1 MMKHYPLSIFIIIAI
16 CYLSFFT
23 PPKTEMDEITNF
35 DKLVHLCMY
44 GGLTVII
51 WFEYLRRHSRIHWHQ
66 LILVGICF
74 PILMSGIVEILQ
86 ATCTSD
92 RSGDW
97 LDFAAN
103 CTGVLFGCLF
113 SWYVTRRIIQ
123 KNMNK
128 PV

>member
-97 LDFAAN
+97 LDLQQ
-103 CTGVLFGCLF
+103 TV
-113 SWYVTRRIIQ
+113 
-123 KNMNK
+123 
-128 PV
+128 PVCCSVVCSAGMSHDG

>member
-74 PILMSGIVEILQ
+74 PILMSGIV
-86 ATCTSD
+86 
-92 RSGDW
+92 
-97 LDFAAN
+97 
-103 CTGVLFGCLF
+103 
-113 SWYVTRRIIQ
+113 
-123 KNMNK
+123 
-128 PV
+128 